1 MLVSIAAVVV
11 ALLVIVALNLP
22 RGSSPGTGL
31 VSPGPSAVAGGSGQ
45 TASPRPSSSGR
56 PNSSVGAPG
65 SLPSVNQPAVPVPAS
80 IPRNGRTL
88 GAAAAPVAL
97 DVWADF
103 QCPACGTFSREVE
116 PVLIQRYVAP
126 GKVRLT
132 FHDFAFI
139 GQESQ
144 DAASA
149 ARCAGEQG
157 KFWEYQTLV
166 YANQQG
172 ENRGWFSRSRLEAFA
187 VAAGVDPAVWA
198 LCYDGGSKRPAVADE
213 TAVGRTA
220 GVDSTP
226 SLVLN
231 GKLITLHSWAELLT
245 LLDGAIGAAASP
257 GSTPSPVPTTP

>member
-1 MLVSIAAVVV
+1 MLVSIAAIVV

-56 PNSSVGAPG
+56 PNSNVGAPG

-198 LCYDGGSKRPAVADE
+198 PCYDGGSKRPAVADE